1 MLSNSNLRF
10 SDAVSDA
17 IDYLDE
23 DELDEVTQQI
33 AREMDDN

>member
-1 MLSNSNLRF
+1 
-10 SDAVSDA
+10 VSDA